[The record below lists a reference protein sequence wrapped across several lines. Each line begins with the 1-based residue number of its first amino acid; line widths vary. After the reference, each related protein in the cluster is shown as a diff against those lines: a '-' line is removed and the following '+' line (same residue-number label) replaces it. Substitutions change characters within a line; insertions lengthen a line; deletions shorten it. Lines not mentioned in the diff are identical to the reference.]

1 MNGLNGFGL
10 SYAWSIIAITIIKIL
25 FWPLTKASTVSMKRM
40 SAYQPQMAEIRE
52 KYKSDPQKM
61 NRKIMEFMREHKI
74 NPMEVVSRSLFS
86 SGFLWFLHDAPQCGG
101 IVWAEFLGFVI
112 CLSPTQWHTSSA
124 SRSTQCRCSWRLP
137 CWFKPG

>member
-10 SYAWSIIAITIIKIL
+10 SYAWSIIAITIIIKIL

-74 NPMEVVSRSLFS
+74 NPMGGCLRSLFS
-86 SGFLWFLHDAPQCGG
+86 SRFSL
-101 IVWAEFLGFVI
+101 V
-112 CLSPTQWHTSSA
+112 SS
-124 SRSTQCRCSWRLP
+124 RCSAVRWN
-137 CWFKPG
+137 CAG